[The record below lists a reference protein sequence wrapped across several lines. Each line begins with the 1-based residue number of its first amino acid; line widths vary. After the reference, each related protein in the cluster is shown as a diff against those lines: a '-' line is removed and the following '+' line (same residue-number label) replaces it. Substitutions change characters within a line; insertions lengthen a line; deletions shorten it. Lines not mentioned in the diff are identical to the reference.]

1 MGDPPHTF
9 EHKPDTKLGKISRSH
24 RKKRPPL
31 KLKTENILPRG
42 APSKRLRYGGQN
54 KTLVSFRLLLFV
66 MLHGG
71 KILKNEEF
79 RKDFSNQ
86 CRRFEAAGSN
96 FKCYDETFFS
106 MVKQSVI
113 CSSVPFQILH
123 MARPSLASLSFKI
136 QKQESARVFCH

>member
-9 EHKPDTKLGKISRSH
+9 KHKPDTKLGKISRSH

-31 KLKTENILPRG
+31 KLKIENILPRG
-42 APSKRLRYGGQN
+42 APSKRLRYGRQN

-79 RKDFSNQ
+79 RKNFSNQ
-86 CRRFEAAGSN
+86 CRRFEVVGSN
-96 FKCYDETFFS
+96 FKCYDETFLS
-106 MVKQSVI
+106 GVRQLVI
-113 CSSVPFQILH
+113 CSSVRFQILRE
-123 MARPSLASLSFKI
+123 ARLHFIIRWFATYQFYTKW
-136 QKQESARVFCH
+136 C